1 MPLDRL
7 AALLPGMSVEAAGLA
22 VDRPNLHI
30 ARVKDGGFYVG
41 PYLRGQSVF
50 SARLSWG
57 PAGDRLWQGMT
68 GMTVTEAH
76 VLYPVIALS
85 VAEAEAPRCGADH
98 LLKGYV
104 QTFVVHLMRQAIEEQ
119 TVSSGVLAGLADPR
133 LARVLVALHE
143 QPSKPWKVEAMAE
156 LAGMSRSAFMARFT
170 EVLGE
175 APATYLRRFRMERA
189 RAELDA
195 GGRVGVI
202 ARRYGYASPD
212 AFTRAMKAQE
222 QACA

>member
-7 AALLPGMSVEAAGLA
+7 AALLPGLTVEAAGLG
-22 VDRPNLHI
+22 VDRANLHVS
-30 ARVKDGGFYVG
+30 RVAGGGFYVG

-57 PAGDRLWQGMT
+57 PASDRLWRGMT
-68 GMTVTEAH
+68 GMTVAAGH
-76 VLYPVIALS
+76 PLHPVIALS

-104 QTFVVHLMRQAIEEQ
+104 QTFVVHLMRQAIEEGS
-119 TVSSGVLAGLADPR
+119 VGSGVLAGLADAR

-143 QPSKPWKVEAMAE
+143 QPARAWRVEAMAE
-156 LAGMSRSAFMARFT
+156 IAGMSRSAFMARFAS
-170 EVLGE
+170 VLGE
-175 APATYLRRFRMERA
+175 APASYLRRYRLERA
-189 RAELDA
+189 QADLSA
-195 GGRVGVI
+195 GERVGLV

-212 AFTRAMKAQE
+212 AFSRALKSMDRDA
-222 QACA
+222 A

>member
-7 AALLPGMSVEAAGLA
+7 AALLPGLTVESAGVH
-22 VDRPNLHI
+22 VDRANLHVSRTP
-30 ARVKDGGFYVG
+30 AGGYHIG
-41 PYLRGQSVF
+41 PYLRGQQIF
-50 SARLSWG
+50 AARLSWG
-57 PAGDRLWQGMT
+57 PASDRLWEGMA
-68 GMTVTEAH
+68 GMTVAMGDPLFPL
-76 VLYPVIALS
+76 VALS

-104 QTFVVHLMRQAIEEQ
+104 QSFVVHLLRQAIEEGAA
-119 TVSSGVLAGLADPR
+119 SRGVLAGLADPR

-143 QPSKPWKVEAMAE
+143 APAKPWKVEAMCE
-156 LAGMSRSAFMARFT
+156 LAGMSRSAFMARFA

-175 APATYLRRFRMERA
+175 PPTSYLRRFRLEKA

-195 GGRVGVI
+195 GGRVGVV

-212 AFTRAMKAQE
+212 AFTRAMKGLETSA
-222 QACA
+222 